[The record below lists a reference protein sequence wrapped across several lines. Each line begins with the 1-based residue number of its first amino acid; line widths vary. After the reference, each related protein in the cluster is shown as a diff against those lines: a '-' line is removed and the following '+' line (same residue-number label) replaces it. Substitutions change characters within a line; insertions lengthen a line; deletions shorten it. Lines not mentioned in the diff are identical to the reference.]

1 MKKLGASQKVLLI
14 DDDPAQRLLLQM
26 CLQENEYEVSEADN
40 GVHALEQLDDDP
52 NINLIITDLD
62 MPVMN
67 GFELIKKIREN
78 EINYRYVIVLTS
90 MEDESSLV
98 RALSLG
104 ADDYIAKPVRPDE
117 LRLRIEGGIRLLR
130 LEIQEELIVSL
141 ARLAEYRSDETGYHL
156 ERVQHYTRI
165 LARDLALN
173 HPSLGISAQVA
184 EEYARVSPL
193 HDIGKVAIPD
203 SVLHKPGKL
212 TPEEFETMKTH
223 SKIGGQLLK
232 DIFDKSGS
240 HYLKT
245 AYESAMHHHERYDGT
260 GYPEGLLGE
269 DIPIS
274 ARIIALADM
283 YDAMTMERCYKPAF
297 SHDKARSIILQSKG
311 NHLDP
316 RVVDSFIDQEEIWLA
331 IRARYKD

>member
-1 MKKLGASQKVLLI
+1 MKKLGASQKLLLI

-26 CLQENEYEVSEADN
+26 CLQENEYSVTEAHN
-40 GVHALEQLDDDP
+40 GSHALEQLENDP

-62 MPVMN
+62 MPVMD

-78 EINYRYVIVLTS
+78 EINYRYIIVLTS
-90 MEDESSLV
+90 MEDDTSLV

-104 ADDYIAKPVRPDE
+104 ADDYIAKPVRPEE

-130 LEIQEELIVSL
+130 LEIQEELIMSM

-173 HPSLGISAQVA
+173 HPNLGISGQVA

-212 TPEEFETMKTH
+212 TTEEFEVMKTH
-223 SKIGGQLLK
+223 SQIGGQLLK
-232 DIFDKSGS
+232 DIYDKSGS

-245 AYESAMHHHERYDGT
+245 AYETAMYHHERYNGS
-260 GYPEGLLGE
+260 GYPEGLQGDE
-269 DIPIS
+269 IPIS
-274 ARIIALADM
+274 ARIIAIADM
-283 YDAMTMERCYKPAF
+283 YDAMTMKRCYKPAF
-297 SHDKARSIILQSKG
+297 SHEKARGIILQEKG
-311 NHLDP
+311 EHLDP
-316 RVVDSFIDQEEIWLA
+316 RVVDSFIEQEELWLA
-331 IRARYKD
+331 IRERFKD